1 MCHMQPTT
9 CNLQESSRE
18 TRCEMLSM
26 IQIRPNGPMHP
37 PLRASMVHPPV
48 SRGAP
53 LWTRSPPP
61 AASRT
66 VGRER
71 SGHVGAC
78 RSRPPRHPSTR
89 SSRRAPLQRRS
100 RSAPPPYVVP
110 VTGSRAAISFHSVA
124 SGSHGPTPC
133 AQLIAH
139 AAMQPAPA
147 EPKKPAAS
155 SATSSAAPTPTPPG
169 ASGSASS
176 DGGAVDFTDSKYDPI
191 TSATWKE
198 GEPVPYHFLARAFE
212 QIEGAHLEHATFI
225 RQTCKPASPCR
236 TTASRVRSCMRSCMR
251 ASIMP

>member
-1 MCHMQPTT
+1 
-9 CNLQESSRE
+9 
-18 TRCEMLSM
+18 
-26 IQIRPNGPMHP
+26 
-37 PLRASMVHPPV
+37 
-48 SRGAP
+48 
-53 LWTRSPPP
+53 
-61 AASRT
+61 
-66 VGRER
+66 
-71 SGHVGAC
+71 
-78 RSRPPRHPSTR
+78 
-89 SSRRAPLQRRS
+89 
-100 RSAPPPYVVP
+100 
-110 VTGSRAAISFHSVA
+110 
-124 SGSHGPTPC
+124 
-133 AQLIAH
+133 
-139 AAMQPAPA
+139 MQPAPA